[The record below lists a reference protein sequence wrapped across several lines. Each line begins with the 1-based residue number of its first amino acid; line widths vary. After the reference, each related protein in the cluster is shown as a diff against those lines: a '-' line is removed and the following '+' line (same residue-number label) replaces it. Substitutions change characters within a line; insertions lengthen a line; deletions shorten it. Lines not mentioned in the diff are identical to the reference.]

1 MWQRIEKER
10 RVAEHLFY
18 VSLKYTK
25 TCDVILNLIL
35 RWQTMIEECV
45 NALLDKAK
53 KKRLIKNIPQAPRA
67 KINLLMET
75 LKKEKIITETLT
87 LYLFLKKIPK
97 LEHAREAEFRKGVN
111 LKITDNEKVVNID
124 MEKLKMW
131 QELLERFLSFV
142 QHFIK

>member
-35 RWQTMIEECV
+35 RWQAMIEECV
-45 NALLDKAK
+45 NALLEKAK
-53 KKRLIKNIPQAPRA
+53 KKKLIKNIPQAPRA
-67 KINLLMET
+67 KINLLMEA
-75 LKKEKIITETLT
+75 LKKEKIVTDTLV

-97 LEHAREAEFRKGVN
+97 LEHVREAEFRKGVN
-111 LKITDNEKVVNID
+111 LKITDNEKVINID